1 MPALPCLYEAHLPRL
16 QPSLEMSKLWPQQ
29 LVKEPMI
36 CFDSEM
42 TDEDIAT
49 AMDEIGLALFARGK
63 DSAQV
68 KEHLTREADRVAQE
82 LKDEQFHFTR

>member
-1 MPALPCLYEAHLPRL
+1 MRPKH
-16 QPSLEMSKLWPQQ
+16 KL
-29 LVKEPMI
+29 KERSVNQVV

-63 DSAQV
+63 TAKQV
-68 KEHLTREADRVAQE
+68 GECMTREVKRVAAE
-82 LKDEQFHFTR
+82 LEDEQFQYTR

>member
-1 MPALPCLYEAHLPRL
+1 
-16 QPSLEMSKLWPQQ
+16 
-29 LVKEPMI
+29 MI

-63 DSAQV
+63 TANEVREHIEHEAQLV
-68 KEHLTREADRVAQE
+68 AEELEH
-82 LKDEQFHFTR
+82 EQFYFTR